1 MCTDIGWHTLQ
12 CHSQGWR
19 WWRATEP
26 KSSWG
31 QRPARQRSTGLELK
45 ATAAGKIPKH
55 LTISHKK
62 KGKSY
67 FVNDQSTLTSRA
79 NSVGVFIFGT
89 EDSLLHHPE
98 EYDPCYPELD
108 PQQILPVACCPD
120 KPEQGVQDVH
130 YAHHHVELQT
140 DSEGLVYKNIWKQFF
155 FISYRPHSRQKKK
168 TDNSSKNMTD
178 YSFGSVQSSKIQRNV
193 FFKCDFLITLIL
205 QGLCFFIRNHDF
217 RM

>member
-1 MCTDIGWHTLQ
+1 MIT
-12 CHSQGWR
+12 SN
-19 WWRATEP
+19 RAKVLLRAET
-26 KSSWG
+26 SSAKIN
-31 QRPARQRSTGLELK
+31 RPGAKGNSSRKNTQTSYY
-45 ATAAGKIPKH
+45 
-55 LTISHKK
+55 LTYKK

-140 DSEGLVYKNIWKQFF
+140 DSEGLVYKHIWKQFF
-155 FISYRPHSRQKKK
+155 FISYRPNSRKRK

-178 YSFGSVQSSKIQRNV
+178 YSFGSVQSNKTQRNV
-193 FFKCDFLITLIL
+193 FFKCDFLITLIPR
-205 QGLCFFIRNHDF
+205 GLCFFIRNHVF